1 MKRYHLILLLSLLL
15 LQTGCTGAASSQ
27 EILSKTL
34 GGEESKVEKTK
45 KYTYLRLPYDPIREP
60 VLISDDLYMAINEN
74 SPSITNTIIKHNLK
88 TKKTT
93 KIFTSQFEDASI
105 HTIVGNKDWLVWVDS
120 DSSGI
125 QNKMW
130 AKNLKTGET
139 QVLSESKDEL
149 VTLDSPVLYQ
159 NYVAWTYVDEKRKS
173 AVHLVNLKTNEK
185 KIVHHLHTYGL
196 HNAFVQMNNGKLVWS
211 DEIDKVPYYMV
222 YDLSTKQTQSYTA
235 PQSYK
240 APRYFP
246 GYVELVG
253 DQIFS
258 INGPDH
264 LRDASIV
271 WTGMFD
277 MKTGKSTK
285 LVNHFVD
292 GLTGFG
298 NYIAYINRDIKNPK
312 DGLQIFKVEKGT
324 LKRVAVDIH
333 PLHLPDFFRITPD
346 DIFLIACPVSES
358 NRDTGTDILIVQL

>member
-1 MKRYHLILLLSLLL
+1 VKRYGLIFLLSLLL
-15 LQTGCTGAASSQ
+15 LQTGCTGSASSQ
-27 EILSKTL
+27 EVLLKTA
-34 GGEESKVEKTK
+34 GEEKAK
-45 KYTYLRLPYDPIREP
+45 KYTYFRIPYDSIGEP
-60 VLISDDLYMAINEN
+60 VLIDDDLYMAINEN
-74 SPSITNTIIKHNLK
+74 SPSLTNTIIKYDLK

-93 KIFTSQFEDASI
+93 KIFKSQFEDASI

-139 QVLSESKDEL
+139 QVLSESNDDL
-149 VTLDSPVLYQ
+149 LTLDSPVLYQ
-159 NYVAWTYVDEKRKS
+159 DYAAWTYVDEKEKS
-173 AVHLVNLKTNEK
+173 SVHLVNLKTNEK
-185 KIVHHLHTYGL
+185 KIVHYLHTYGL
-196 HNAFVQMNNGKLVWS
+196 HNVFVQINNGKLVWS
-211 DEIDKVPYYMV
+211 DEIDKVPHYMM
-222 YDLSTKQTQSYTA
+222 YDLNTKQIK
-235 PQSYK
+235 SYK
-240 APRYFP
+240 TPGYFP

-285 LVNHFVD
+285 LENHFVS

-298 NYIAYINRDIKNPK
+298 NYVAYVSDDIKDAK
-312 DGLQIFKVEKGT
+312 DRLKVFKVEKDQLRKVT
-324 LKRVAVDIH
+324 IDTH
-333 PLHLPDFFRITPD
+333 PLYNPDFFRITPD
-346 DIFLIACPVSES
+346 DILLVYCSVPKGNKNIA
-358 NRDTGTDILIVQL
+358 TDILIVQL

>member
-1 MKRYHLILLLSLLL
+1 VKRYGLIFLLSLLL
-15 LQTGCTGAASSQ
+15 LQTGCTGIASSQ
-27 EILSKTL
+27 EILPKTSKI
-34 GGEESKVEKTK
+34 EEGKTEKVK
-45 KYTYLRLPYDPIREP
+45 KYTYLRLPYTSIQEP
-60 VLISDDLYMAINEN
+60 VLIGDDLYMSINEN
-74 SPSITNTIIKHNLK
+74 SPSLANTIIKHNLK

-93 KIFTSQFEDASI
+93 KIFKSQFEDASI

-120 DSSGI
+120 DSAGI

-149 VTLDSPVLYQ
+149 ITLDCPVLYQ
-159 NYVAWTYVDEKRKS
+159 DYVAWTYVDEKRES
-173 AVHLVNLKTNEK
+173 TVHLVNLKTNEK

-196 HNAFVQMNNGKLVWS
+196 HNAFVQMNDGKLVWS

-222 YDLSTKQTQSYTA
+222 YDLSTKQI
-235 PQSYK
+235 QSYK
-240 APRYFP
+240 TSGYFP

-253 DQIFS
+253 NQIFS

-264 LRDASIV
+264 LRNASIV

-285 LVNHFVD
+285 LENHFVS

-298 NYIAYINRDIKNPK
+298 NYIAYVSDDIKDLKNRLK
-312 DGLQIFKVEKGT
+312 VFKVEKDQ
-324 LKRVAVDIH
+324 LKKVMVDTH
-333 PLHLPDFFRITPD
+333 PLHNPDFLSFSSDHI
-346 DIFLIACPVSES
+346 LLVYCPVPEG
-358 NRDTGTDILIVQL
+358 NKNIATDLLIVQL